1 MAIDS
6 ANISGSNTTVYTSSG
21 NNAVTC
27 MWVCNVDSVQTAN
40 LTLHFV
46 KNGDPITNTNMV
58 IKELPVPPLE
68 TVVFDAEKI
77 ILDNGD
83 RIVASANGLAGVLTT
98 TISTIQV

>member
-1 MAIDS
+1 MAINS
-6 ANISGSNTTVYTSSG
+6 ANINNSNTTVYTSSG

-27 MWVCNVDSVQTAN
+27 MWVCNVDPAQTAL
-40 LTLHFV
+40 LTMHFV
-46 KNGDPITNTNMV
+46 KNGEAITNTNMV
-58 IKELPVPPLE
+58 IRQLPVPPYE

-83 RIVASANGLAGVLTT
+83 RIVASADFAGVLVT